1 VASGL
6 GLYWA
11 VGTVVGIVQQWVM
24 NRTKLGQ
31 EIHALAEKRARK
43 QAGVGVDSSKDK
55 GKIVRR

>member
-1 VASGL
+1 
-6 GLYWA
+6 
-11 VGTVVGIVQQWVM
+11 M